1 MQKDLLGELDRV
13 AAQVTPQTS
22 SRTQSN
28 VDTSKPVISVYM
40 TEIKRYPDGREFIR
54 SWLVKKG
61 NFQPKK
67 KLGKKKELDEVK
79 IEQCEEEVY

>member
-1 MQKDLLGELDRV
+1 MQRDLLQELDMV
-13 AAQVTPQTS
+13 A
-22 SRTQSN
+22 SN
-28 VDTSKPVISVYM
+28 ATKSQPSNPDNSKPVVSVYM

-67 KLGKKKELDEVK
+67 RSSKKKELSEVK